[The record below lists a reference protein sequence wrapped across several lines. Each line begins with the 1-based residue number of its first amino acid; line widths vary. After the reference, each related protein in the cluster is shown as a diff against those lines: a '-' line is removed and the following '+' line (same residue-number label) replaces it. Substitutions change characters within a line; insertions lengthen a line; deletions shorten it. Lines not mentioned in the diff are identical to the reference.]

1 MNSQMNK
8 HILRLM
14 ALAVPLV
21 LGSCAAKKIIADA
34 TATVKKATGQ
44 VEQPADDQIRQLAF
58 VQKVS
63 DNRLYQQNVTGNMTL
78 RLQARGKDISAP
90 GALRMRRG
98 KIIRLQVFVPLLG
111 SELGRIDFTPDHVL
125 VVDRMHKE
133 YIKADYNQLDF
144 LQRNGLNYYSLE
156 ALFWNELMLPG
167 TQKVSESDLKKF
179 TAALGG
185 TASTVPVTLSNGP
198 MTYQWDADR
207 GSGLIQ
213 RAAVTYRSGSS
224 APSVLNWRYADFQ
237 VLGTKQFPATQ
248 QFTFT
253 TTRGGRRQEASATL
267 SISRVGTASDW
278 DVTTPL
284 SDKYKKVAP
293 QDVLGKLMNF

>member
-1 MNSQMNK
+1 MNK

-34 TATVKKATGQ
+34 TETVKKATGQ
-44 VEQPADDQIRQLAF
+44 TEQPSDDRFRQLAF

-63 DNRLYQQNVTGNMTL
+63 DNRLYQKNITGNMTL

-98 KIIRLQVFVPLLG
+98 EIIRLQVFMPLLG
-111 SELGRIDFTPDHVL
+111 SELGRIDFTPDYVL

-144 LQRNGLNYYSLE
+144 LKRNGLNYYSLE

-167 TQKVSESDLKKF
+167 SRKVGESDLRQF
-179 TAALGG
+179 TAVLDG
-185 TASTVPVTLSNGP
+185 ASSLVPVTLRSGQMTCRWDAARDNGLIRRATV
-198 MTYQWDADR
+198 TYQ
-207 GSGLIQ
+207 SGT
-213 RAAVTYRSGSS
+213 A
-224 APSVLNWRYADFQ
+224 APSTLDWQYADFQ
-237 VLGTKQFPATQ
+237 VLGAKQFPATQ
-248 QFTFT
+248 QFTFKM
-253 TTRGGRRQEASATL
+253 TRDGRQQEASATL
-267 SISRVGTASDW
+267 SVSKVGTAADW
-278 DVTTPL
+278 DATTSL